1 MSKCKSLISTFVFIL
16 VLLTLT
22 SSAFAASY
30 PAPRGFVNDFA
41 NVMDQR
47 SRAEIQLIAEQLQKE
62 QGIELAVVTVTSTEP
77 LDPKEYITGLFNT
90 WGVGGPED
98 SGLVILLSIAE
109 GAIEVEPGYGLEGA
123 LPDGLI
129 GAVIDQEGIP
139 HFKNK
144 DFSKG
149 LTNMARAYAHILAG
163 EQFEIKK
170 EKTGGNGWL
179 TSFVI
184 FMLIV
189 ILLRRNRKYP
199 PGGTGGT
206 GSTGG
211 SGGTRRPVI
220 ITGPTRMPGPPRG
233 GGFGGGGSRP
243 SGGGFGGG
251 RSGGGG
257 AGRRF

>member
-1 MSKCKSLISTFVFIL
+1 MSKRSSFIGIITIFLVVLGLSSL
-16 VLLTLT
+16 
-22 SSAFAASY
+22 AFGASFPAA
-30 PAPRGFVNDFA
+30 RGFVNDFA
-41 NVMDQR
+41 NVLDQR
-47 SRAEIQLIAEQLQKE
+47 SRAEIQLIAEKLQKE
-62 QGIELAVVTVTSTEP
+62 QGIELAVVTLASTDP
-77 LDPKEYITGLFNT
+77 LDPKEYITGLFNA

-139 HFKNK
+139 HFRNK
-144 DFSKG
+144 DYSKG
-149 LTNMARAYAHILAG
+149 LSSMARSYANILAG
-163 EQFEIKK
+163 EQFEIKQ
-170 EKTGGNGWL
+170 EKAGGGWI
-179 TSFVI
+179 TSFIV

-189 ILLRRNRKYP
+189 ILLRRSSKNP

-206 GSTGG
+206 GGS
-211 SGGTRRPVI
+211 SGGARRSRPI
-220 ITGPTRMPGPPRG
+220 IVTTPPPRMPSGG
-233 GGFGGGGSRP
+233 GGFGGGSRP
-243 SGGGFGGG
+243 SGGSFGGG